1 MGELVDYNNPLVKYE
16 RELAARVGVRG
27 RARALGGSCWGE
39 DDGSP
44 RRSGR
49 TAGRG

>member
-27 RARALGGSCWGE
+27 RARALPWVVPVGVKTTK
-39 DDGSP
+39 SP
-44 RRSGR
+44 
-49 TAGRG
+49 

>member
-27 RARALGGSCWGE
+27 RARALGVPVGVKTTK
-39 DDGSP
+39 SP
-44 RRSGR
+44 
-49 TAGRG
+49 